1 MPHVQCRM
9 STLGYTVDYRNS
21 DRFREMIMS
30 EHDKYGKIIREAS
43 IQGD

>member
-1 MPHVQCRM
+1 M
-9 STLGYTVDYRNS
+9 STLGYTVDYRNG

-30 EHDKYGKIIREAS
+30 EHDKYGRIIREAG